1 MDVVSTATSV
11 ALPAGLVRALW
22 LEAEGEACGLECA
35 EFAMVLERVAAR
47 LGLDEAGLRGLRLG
61 ELALA
66 QACALGREVAWQRFM
81 ERFRGPMTQAAMA
94 IGGSAT
100 VGYELADSLY
110 GELFGLTL
118 RDGER
123 RSPLVSY
130 MGRGSL
136 LGWLRTTLA
145 QRHVDRHRKTYREQP
160 LEDVDAPAEV
170 KAEAVA
176 PEELRRLNRV
186 VAKTLAGLGA
196 EDRVMLTAYYLDGQ
210 TLAQIGRVLRVHEA
224 TVSRRMKRLVEDV
237 RRGLLRNL
245 EAGGLSRRAAEEA
258 LGVDP
263 RDIEVNLRVVLQ
275 EAQVESFSGVGG
287 RE

>member
-1 MDVVSTATSV
+1 MRFGWRPKRR
-11 ALPAGLVRALW
+11 LAGWSARSSPRCWSGWRPGW
-22 LEAEGEACGLECA
+22 LN
-35 EFAMVLERVAAR
+35 
-47 LGLDEAGLRGLRLG
+47 EAGLRSLRLG

-81 ERFRGPMTQAAMA
+81 ERFRGPMTQAAVA

-100 VGYELADSLY
+100 AGHELADSLY
-110 GELFGLTL
+110 GELYGLTM

-123 RSPLVSY
+123 RSPLASY
-130 MGRGSL
+130 LGRGSL

-160 LEDVDAPAEV
+160 LEDVDASAAVQAEPV
-170 KAEAVA
+170 V
-176 PEELRRLNRV
+176 PEDLRRLNRA

-196 EDRVMLTAYYLDGQ
+196 EDRVMLAAYYLDGQ
-210 TLAQIGRVLRVHEA
+210 TLAQIGRMLRVHEA
-224 TVSRRMKRLVEDV
+224 TVSRRLKRLLEDV
-237 RRGLLRNL
+237 RKGLLRNL
-245 EAGGLSRRAAEEA
+245 EARGLSRCAAEEA

-263 RDIEVNLRVVLQ
+263 RDVEVNLRAALQ
-275 EAQVESFSGVGG
+275 ETQVGSFSQAGG